1 MNQIVPTKIV
11 VIHDD
16 IFDEATNTSPIMVSL
31 KMKYGE
37 ENVLL
42 FRHSQEGLDYV
53 LNNLGQK
60 MVVLLDRNFYDGK
73 EIDGIEVFE
82 KIREETSLVYVILV
96 TVSKISEIDG
106 ELLKKLINKDL
117 FKLESFTA
125 DYTKIIDL
133 IDEAVQVLEVRI
145 DAVIEDWIVR
155 HPEDKREQVI
165 LKTRDGRSYT
175 MNELLES
182 IRKQTDVGITFEKN
196 LLKLAIELFSRQ
208 KLKLDD

>member
-16 IFDEATNTSPIMVSL
+16 LFDEENNTSPIIVTL
-31 KMKYGE
+31 KLKYGE
-37 ENVLL
+37 SNVVL
-42 FRHSQEGLDYV
+42 FRHSREGLDYV

-60 MVVLLDRNFYDGK
+60 MVVLLDRNFQDSR

-96 TVSKISEIDG
+96 TASRISEINSDV
-106 ELLKKLINKDL
+106 LKKLINKDL
-117 FKLESFTA
+117 FKLESFTS
-125 DYTKIIDL
+125 DYTKIVNL
-133 IDEAVQVLEVRI
+133 IDEAIQLLDVRV

-155 HPEDKREQVI
+155 HPVEKRNQVI
-165 LKTRDGRSYT
+165 LKTKEGETYT
-175 MNELLES
+175 MNDLLES

>member
-1 MNQIVPTKIV
+1 MNQIVPTKII

-16 IFDEATNTSPIMVSL
+16 IFDEENNTSPIMVGL
-31 KMKYGE
+31 KTKYGE
-37 ENVLL
+37 ANVKL

-60 MVVLLDRNFYDGK
+60 MVVLLDRNFQDGR

-96 TVSKISEIDG
+96 TVSKISSIDANV
-106 ELLKKLINKDL
+106 LKKLINKDL
-117 FKLESFTA
+117 FKLESFAT
-125 DYTKIIDL
+125 DYTKIIEL
-133 IDEAVQVLEVRI
+133 IDEAVQVLDVRI

-155 HPEDKREQVI
+155 HPVEKRNQVI
-165 LKTRDGRSYT
+165 LKTKDGRTYT
-175 MNELLES
+175 MNELLQS
-182 IRKQTDVGITFEKN
+182 IRQQTEVGITFEKN

-208 KLKLDD
+208 KLKIDD

>member
-16 IFDEATNTSPIMVSL
+16 IFDEENNTSPILVSL
-31 KMKYGE
+31 RIKYGE
-37 ENVLL
+37 SNVLL
-42 FRHSQEGLDYV
+42 FRHSQQGLDYV

-60 MVVLLDRNFYDGK
+60 MVVLLDRNFHDGK

-106 ELLKKLINKDL
+106 NILKKLINKDL

-125 DYTKIIDL
+125 DYSKIIEL
-133 IDEAVQVLEVRI
+133 IDEAVQILDVRV

-155 HPEDKREQVI
+155 HPLDKREQVI
-165 LKTRDGRSYT
+165 LKTKEGRSYT

-182 IRKQTDVGITFEKN
+182 IRKQTEVGISFEKN

-208 KLKLDD
+208 KLKTDD

>member
-16 IFDEATNTSPIMVSL
+16 IFDEENNTSPIMVAL

-37 ENVLL
+37 QNVLL
-42 FRHSQEGLDYV
+42 FRHSQKGLDYV
-53 LNNLGQK
+53 LENLGQK
-60 MVVLLDRNFYDGK
+60 MVVLLDRNFHDGK

-96 TVSKISEIDG
+96 TVSRISDIDG
-106 ELLKKLINKDL
+106 NVLKKLINKDL

-125 DYTKIIDL
+125 DYSKIVEL
-133 IDEAVQVLEVRI
+133 IDEAVRILDVRV

-155 HPEDKREQVI
+155 HPLEKRNQVI
-165 LKTRDGRSYT
+165 IKTKDGNSYT
-175 MNELLES
+175 MDELLQS
-182 IRKQTDVGITFEKN
+182 IRKQTEVGIEFEKN

-208 KLKLDD
+208 KLKIDD

>member
-1 MNQIVPTKIV
+1 MNQRIPTKIV

-16 IFDEATNTSPIMVSL
+16 IFDEVNNTSPIMVAL
-31 KMKYGE
+31 KLKYGE
-37 ENVLL
+37 ENVIL
-42 FRHSQEGLDYV
+42 FRHSQDGLDYV

-60 MVVLLDRNFYDGK
+60 MVVLLDRNFSDGQ

-106 ELLKKLINKDL
+106 EILKKLINKDL

-125 DYTKIIDL
+125 DYSKIVVL
-133 IDEAVQVLEVRI
+133 IDEAVELLETRI

-155 HPEDKREQVI
+155 HPEEKRNQVI
-165 LKTRDGRSYT
+165 LKTKEGKTYT
-175 MNELLES
+175 MNDLLES
-182 IRKQTDVGITFEKN
+182 IRKQTPLGNSFEKN